1 MSLKKNYGDSHDL
14 FVVSSKRF
22 DISPYISKYYDKK
35 IVFGISANRFYPLSN
50 GKDPI
55 ESYWNLRKNVVLYDV
70 PEKPLEISGSD
81 SLILLEKVF
90 SRTISD
96 LKINRARYAIA
107 CNYDGGII
115 MDGILIR
122 LSSNKFWYIH
132 ADGNFETWLLAHS
145 EGLKVNIRDPK
156 SWAIQ
161 IQGPSALK
169 VLKNCVTSIDIEKFK
184 YFHCRNL
191 NFGGQNF
198 LVSRTGWTGELG
210 FEIYSN
216 GPQDDHLHLWD
227 YIMERGKDFNIKTS
241 SLDSMGIRRIE
252 AGILDYGTDMN
263 RFNNPFEVGLGK
275 FIDLSKGFFIGK
287 DKLLTVNKKT
297 KLFGIICQNIIPFSG
312 LKIFYKNKIVG
323 QTTVGAFSPYFGKG
337 IGYALFNYN
346 NNWIEKKLYIKD
358 HENNLHD
365 CQIVTLPFFDE
376 SKKIPKLVN
385 ANLS

>member
-1 MSLKKNYGDSHDL
+1 
-14 FVVSSKRF
+14 
-22 DISPYISKYYDKK
+22 
-35 IVFGISANRFYPLSN
+35 
-50 GKDPI
+50 
-55 ESYWNLRKNVVLYDV
+55 
-70 PEKPLEISGSD
+70 
-81 SLILLEKVF
+81 
-90 SRTISD
+90 
-96 LKINRARYAIA
+96 
-107 CNYDGGII
+107 
-115 MDGILIR
+115 
-122 LSSNKFWYIH
+122 
-132 ADGNFETWLLAHS
+132 
-145 EGLKVNIRDPK
+145 
-156 SWAIQ
+156 
-161 IQGPSALK
+161 
-169 VLKNCVTSIDIEKFK
+169 
-184 YFHCRNL
+184 
-191 NFGGQNF
+191 
-198 LVSRTGWTGELG
+198 
-210 FEIYSN
+210 
-216 GPQDDHLHLWD
+216 
-227 YIMERGKDFNIKTS
+227 MERGKDFNIKTS